1 MSDDVVEA
9 MALGIANVRRAVFNL
24 PPVEFLTT
32 VDPTMREQ
40 LRTEARAALAAAGY
54 VIEQDWQPI
63 ETAPRDGTRFIAW
76 WQPCAQVPDG
86 RWHECKWTGG
96 GWYHPFFTEPT
107 HWKPPP
113 VDGLHLAAAKETQA

>member
-1 MSDDVVEA
+1 MSARDVP
-9 MALGIANVRRAVFNL
+9 I
-24 PPVEFLTT
+24 
-32 VDPTMREQ
+32 RELDEQ
-40 LRTEARAALAAAGY
+40 QGLNAPEARTDAILSALAAAGL

-86 RWHECKWTGG
+86 RWHECQWTGG

-113 VDGLHLAAAKETQA
+113 VDGPHLAAAIRAIKETT

>member
-1 MSDDVVEA
+1 MSARPEDVIADALSMFGANDKHGRSIEA
-9 MALGIANVRRAVFNL
+9 AAIATA
-24 PPVEFLTT
+24 
-32 VDPTMREQ
+32 
-40 LRTEARAALAAAGY
+40 LRTAGL

-86 RWHECKWTGG
+86 RWHECQWTGG

-113 VDGLHLAAAKETQA
+113 VDGPHLAAAKETQA